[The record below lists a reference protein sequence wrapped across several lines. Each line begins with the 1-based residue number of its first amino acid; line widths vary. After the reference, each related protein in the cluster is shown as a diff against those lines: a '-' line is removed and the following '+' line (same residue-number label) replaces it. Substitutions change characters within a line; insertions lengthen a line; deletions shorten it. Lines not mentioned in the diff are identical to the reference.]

1 MIVNILWH
9 LACIVPSAV
18 LVVAGV
24 LVVWVSSPASR
35 QAVGG
40 GVAAVVG
47 ALGAEISLHW
57 LPPEVMAGPLL
68 LLCIG
73 GGWLFLFPHR
83 SPALQAWSLSDRAAL
98 GDR

>member
-1 MIVNILWH
+1 VIVQLAWQ
-9 LACIVPSAV
+9 LACLLPAAV

-35 QAVGG
+35 QTIGG
-40 GVAAVVG
+40 ACAAL
-47 ALGAEISLHW
+47 LGAAGAEVSLHW
-57 LPPEVMAGPLL
+57 VQPQIMAGPLL
-68 LLCIG
+68 LLCGG

-98 GDR
+98 ADR